1 MQTYGIPCYLRSD
14 NGPEFVANALKAW
27 LATNGMGTADIEPGK
42 PWQNGAIES
51 FIGNFRDEC
60 FNREWFRN
68 RTEARVS
75 IADYRRQYNE
85 ERPHSSLAYRT
96 PAEAY
101 ASTVLPPGV
110 KCREGR
116 CDPRQSVG
124 LTFPVVR

>member
-1 MQTYGIPCYLRSD
+1 LAIEVEGRIDSGRVIAVLRRLMQTYGIPCYLRSD

-96 PAEAY
+96 PAEA
-101 ASTVLPPGV
+101 
-110 KCREGR
+110 
-116 CDPRQSVG
+116 
-124 LTFPVVR
+124 